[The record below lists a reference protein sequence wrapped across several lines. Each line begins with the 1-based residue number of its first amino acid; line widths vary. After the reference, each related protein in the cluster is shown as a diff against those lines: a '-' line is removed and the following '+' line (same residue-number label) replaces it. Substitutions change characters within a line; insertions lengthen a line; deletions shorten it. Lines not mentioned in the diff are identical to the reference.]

1 MPVMFNMAAYSALK
15 GLIDEVGAVDDR
27 LMPNELETY
36 RSLAMK
42 YAEPVSPD
50 ATDVTCLEVILRN
63 VRIRHGYD
71 FDPAKDGG
79 RVIDLPRG
87 KKE

>member
-1 MPVMFNMAAYSALK
+1 MPVMFNMSAYSALK
-15 GLIDEVGAVDDR
+15 GLIDEVGALDQQ

-50 ATDVTCLEVILRN
+50 AIDVTCLEVILRN
-63 VRIRHGYD
+63 VQIRQGYD
-71 FDPAKDGG
+71 FDPATDGG
-79 RVIDLPRG
+79 RVIDLHG
-87 KKE
+87 EKK

>member
-15 GLIDEVGAVDDR
+15 SLIDEVAAVDDR
-27 LMPNELETY
+27 LMPNEIETY

-42 YAEPVSPD
+42 YAEPVSPE

-63 VRIRHGYD
+63 VGIRRGYD
-71 FDPAKDGG
+71 FDPATDGG
-79 RVIDLPRG
+79 RIIDLPRG
-87 KKE
+87 KR

>member
-15 GLIDEVGAVDDR
+15 GLIDEVGALDEQ

-36 RSLAMK
+36 RSLAIK
-42 YAEPVSPD
+42 YAEPLSPD

-63 VRIRHGYD
+63 VQIRKGYD
-71 FDPAKDGG
+71 FDPATDGG
-79 RVIDLPRG
+79 RIIDLPRG
-87 KKE
+87 KK

>member
-15 GLIDEVGAVDDR
+15 GLIDEVGALDQQ

-50 ATDVTCLEVILRN
+50 PIDVTCLEVILRN
-63 VRIRHGYD
+63 VKIRKGYD
-71 FDPAKDGG
+71 FDPATDGG
-79 RVIDLPRG
+79 RIIDLPSG
-87 KKE
+87 KK

>member
-15 GLIDEVGAVDDR
+15 GLIAEVGAVDDR

-63 VRIRHGYD
+63 VKIRKGYD

-87 KKE
+87 KR

>member
-63 VRIRHGYD
+63 VQIRRGYN
-71 FDPAKDGG
+71 FDPATDGG
-79 RVIDLPRG
+79 RVIDLHG
-87 KKE
+87 KKK

>member
-1 MPVMFNMAAYSALK
+1 MAVMFNMAAYSALK
-15 GLIDEVGAVDDR
+15 NLIDEVGALDEQ

-42 YAEPVSPD
+42 YAEPLSPD
-50 ATDVTCLEVILRN
+50 ATDVICLEVILRN
-63 VRIRHGYD
+63 VQIRRGYN
-71 FDPAKDGG
+71 FDPATDGG

-87 KKE
+87 KR

>member
-63 VRIRHGYD
+63 VEIRRGYN

-79 RVIDLPRG
+79 RVIDLHG
-87 KKE
+87 EKK

>member
-1 MPVMFNMAAYSALK
+1 MVNIIAYAALK
-15 GLIDEVGAVDDR
+15 RLLDEVGVSGEQ

-42 YAEPVSPD
+42 YAEPVNPD
-50 ATDVTCLEVILRN
+50 ATDMACLEVILRN
-63 VRIRHGYD
+63 IEIRRGYD
-71 FDPAKDGG
+71 FDPATDGG
-79 RVIDLPRG
+79 RVIDLPLS